1 MEASQG
7 LAEVETLSPQ
17 LAESYLRYVWVSG
30 RVELAVPGLGLR
42 WSGSHL
48 PLGSAVALTRFL
60 FRGARPAK
68 SLVSQIT
75 LEYELFKSLN
85 FN

>member
-48 PLGSAVALTRFL
+48 PLGSAVALAFVEEMN
-60 FRGARPAK
+60 GYY
-68 SLVSQIT
+68 LVEPLGIGDLRMSSC
-75 LEYELFKSLN
+75 LLSA
-85 FN
+85 